1 MIVFFR
7 GKAATGKTTIADL
20 ISYQK
25 KFTVLSKDHIFDELL
40 KQGVEWDMATSL
52 AYDKLADTIQDYY
65 EADLDVIVDIGLAH
79 TPYFKGFLKKMTLDM
94 QHIKLF
100 LFVCENNKMW
110 EERMAKRINS
120 PESSNQ
126 SFKSIQ
132 EAIQHYEVYKIYR
145 LPNEIEIDSAQP
157 IESIVKKIYDEMRW
171 YNE

>member
-1 MIVFFR
+1 
-7 GKAATGKTTIADL
+7 
-20 ISYQK
+20 
-25 KFTVLSKDHIFDELL
+25 
-40 KQGVEWDMATSL
+40 
-52 AYDKLADTIQDYY
+52 
-65 EADLDVIVDIGLAH
+65 
-79 TPYFKGFLKKMTLDM
+79 MTLDM